1 MCYTINMITD
11 RQKKILQVIINEYI
25 DSAQPVSS
33 SLLTDKYDFGLC
45 SASFRIE
52 MKNLTDDG
60 FLEKTHISSGRI
72 PTDKAY
78 RYLVDELIND
88 IDYERLKINRSNDYL
103 EIAEDILNLISKMS
117 SSYIVLSFPKRKVF
131 FQSGFSNLI
140 KEPEALNKD
149 FLFSFLSFIE
159 EYNREQEKI
168 EIDSPIKIYI
178 GNENP
183 FLKQE
188 NFSLICSERRLG
200 NDESM
205 RVSLMGP
212 KRMNYYNNIRLIN
225 SLIKTLEEL

>member
-1 MCYTINMITD
+1 MITD

-52 MKNLTDDG
+52 MKNLTDKG
-60 FLEKTHISSGRI
+60 YLEKTHISSGRV

-78 RYLVDELIND
+78 RFFVNELID
-88 IDYERLKINRSNDYL
+88 DSDYDQLKINRNDDYL
-103 EIAEDILNLISKMS
+103 KTAEEILDLISGMS
-117 SSYIVLSFPKRKVF
+117 SSYVILSFPERKIF
-131 FQSGFSNLI
+131 FQAGFNNLI
-140 KEPEALNKD
+140 KEPESMNKD

-159 EYNREQEKI
+159 EYNKAQEKI
-168 EIDSPIKIYI
+168 EMDSSIKIYI

-188 NFSLICSERRLG
+188 DLSLICSEKRLK
-200 NDESM
+200 NNENM